1 MLTENIPGNYTF
13 IRGIGPFSSGVVARP
28 GFEIVHAALKP
39 FIPLKQG
46 YGLVDRHLKD
56 LRRPISALCGIHLRI
71 PKALSREDFDQFNRP
86 YIDRLK
92 SWGLEVD
99 GANPVTRTNVALELN
114 PVPEPMLAGFFYTIP
129 SDGRAATFVIS
140 GAPEIASRDL
150 GMAHIVA
157 RGDTS
162 AAGMRLKA
170 ECVIEVL
177 GARLAEMRL
186 SWQDATAIN
195 LYSVHDVHPLM
206 ASTLIPALGRG
217 ADAGITWHYARP
229 PVIGLELEIDLHAVR
244 RELIVTA

>member
-39 FIPLKQG
+39 FIPLEQG
-46 YGLVDRHLKD
+46 YGLVERHLKD
-56 LRRPISALCGIHLRI
+56 LRRPIGALCGIHLRI

-114 PVPEPMLAGFFYTIP
+114 PVSEPMLAGFFYTIP

-162 AAGMRLKA
+162 AEG
-170 ECVIEVL
+170 CV
-177 GARLAEMRL
+177 
-186 SWQDATAIN
+186 
-195 LYSVHDVHPLM
+195 
-206 ASTLIPALGRG
+206 
-217 ADAGITWHYARP
+217 
-229 PVIGLELEIDLHAVR
+229 
-244 RELIVTA
+244 